1 MRKRSLTGIKP
12 TGIPHIA
19 NYIGAIRP
27 ALALTDE
34 YDSYYFIA
42 DYHALTVIKD
52 PQALTDLTYEVAA
65 AWLAMGL
72 DPARSTIYR
81 QSDIPEDFE
90 LEWILACSTP
100 KGLMNR
106 AHAYK
111 AAVAEAESAG
121 ETDVDANVNMGL
133 YSYPVLMA
141 ADILLFSPD
150 VVPVGRDQ
158 TQHVEYTRDIA
169 QKFNHTYGSTLK
181 VPDLLL
187 SPTAASIMG
196 SDGRKMSKSYGN
208 VVPLFADPSALRKLL
223 RRFKTDST
231 APDEPK
237 DPESSGLFQIY
248 GEIAPAEDTHFV
260 RQALEQGRMSWAE
273 LKDLVFELLDS
284 FLKEP
289 RERYHELMADKAQVN
304 RILAQGADRARP
316 EATALLAEVRKAIG
330 RVEMSF

>member
-42 DYHALTVIKD
+42 DYHALTAVKD
-52 PQALTDLTYEVAA
+52 PRELADLTYEVAA

-100 KGLMNR
+100 KGMMNR
-106 AHAYK
+106 GHAYK
-111 AAVAEAESAG
+111 AAVAEAEAAG
-121 ETDVDANVNMGL
+121 EADVDANVNMGL

-141 ADILLFSPD
+141 ADIVLFSPD

-158 TQHVEYTRDIA
+158 AQHVEYTRDIA
-169 QKFNHTYGSTLK
+169 QKFNHTYGTTLK
-181 VPDLLL
+181 VPQLLL
-187 SPTAASIMG
+187 SPTDASIIG

-208 VVPLFADPSALRKLL
+208 AVPLFADSDALRQLI
-223 RRFKTDST
+223 RRYKTDST

-248 GEIAPAEDTHFV
+248 RGIASAEDTQVV
-260 RQALEQGRMSWAE
+260 RYALEAGEMSWAQ
-273 LKDLVFELLDS
+273 LKDLAFELLDS

-289 RERYHELMADKAQVN
+289 RERYHELMADKAQIN
-304 RILAQGADRARP
+304 RILADGADRARP
-316 EATALLAEVRKAIG
+316 EATALLAKVRRAIG